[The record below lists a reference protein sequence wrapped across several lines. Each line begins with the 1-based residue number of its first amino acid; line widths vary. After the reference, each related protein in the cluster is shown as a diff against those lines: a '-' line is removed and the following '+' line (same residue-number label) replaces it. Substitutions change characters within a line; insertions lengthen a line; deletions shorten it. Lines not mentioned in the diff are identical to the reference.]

1 MGKIHSKHFMIN
13 SNNEW
18 GSLKEI
24 ILGTAT
30 NAHWPKNCK
39 VFRNLENTTSWKETP
54 VPCGLLDHRIV
65 DETNED
71 LEKFK
76 ECLESLSIQ
85 VHRPKNLDFQT
96 FDGMYNYCPRDR
108 VLIVGNNI
116 IDAPMLYPTRK
127 KELDAL
133 VHLFNNNVITCS
145 ESDVVFDAANICRLG
160 NDLLYLVS
168 ESGNRQG
175 ARWLQEVLPNHKVHL
190 LDNIYS
196 GVHIDSTISPVR
208 EGLVVLNADRITN
221 DNIPSVLKSWDK
233 IWMNGDDIV
242 PQEFIGYP
250 YASKYIA
257 LNFLTVNSN
266 LIICDPKQTKLRQK
280 LSNYKVDSIGVD
292 LRHSR
297 TLGGGHPCVTL
308 DLVRD

>member
-1 MGKIHSKHFMIN
+1 MIT

-18 GSLKEI
+18 GNLKEI

-30 NAHWPKNCK
+30 NAHWPVHCPIY
-39 VFRNLENTTSWKETP
+39 RNLEKTTSWKESL
-54 VPCGLLDHRIV
+54 VPAGPIDIRII

-71 LEKFK
+71 LEKFQ
-76 ECLESLSIQ
+76 ETLQSLNVK
-85 VHRPKNLDFQT
+85 VHRPNDLDFQS

-127 KELDAL
+127 KELSAIE
-133 VHLFNNNVITCS
+133 HLFDRPIISCADSKVI
-145 ESDVVFDAANICRLG
+145 FDAANVCRLG
-160 NDLLYLVS
+160 KDLLYLVS
-168 ESGNRQG
+168 DSGNRAG
-175 ARWLQEVLPNHKVHL
+175 GEWLQKILPEYKVHI

-208 EGLVVLNADRITN
+208 EGLVVLNADRIN
-221 DNIPSVLKSWDK
+221 QDNLPTVFKSWDK
-233 IWMNGDDIV
+233 IWISGDDII
-242 PQEFIGYP
+242 PQSFTDYP

-257 LNFLTVNSN
+257 LNFLTVNPY
-266 LIICDPKQTKLRQK
+266 LVICDPRQINLRK
-280 LSNYKVDSIGVD
+280 ELSKHGVESIGVE

-297 TLGGGHPCVTL
+297 TLGGGHHCVTL
-308 DLVRD
+308 DLTRE